1 MILIIIAIINFK
13 SLVSQLKN
21 VIEKLLNIYQIQTYP
36 NFKSLVSQ
44 VKNAKD
50 IEEYVNRV
58 FLYRYTLSTTPWEVT
73 HWDGF
78 KFNLENV
85 DRLYYFR
92 FKNHRR
98 GGQKFIMIARM
109 QYRDK
114 LPFYLRMR
122 LFLDS
127 VHAEFIVGRMFLSR
141 DANIFMNLILKDEEE
156 DEEDL
161 NKNLIYASLKEDG
174 IYIKEEEKEEEYNR
188 NARPLKYLCHQ
199 SIYNK
204 IHLLSGYRSVLPKI
218 LADSIDDFIKMRE
231 AKQWYDK
238 FTIFKRKK
246 NYL

>member
-21 VIEKLLNIYQIQTYP
+21 AIEKLLNIYQIQTYP

-50 IEEYVNRV
+50 IEEYVNGV
-58 FLYRYTLSTTPWEVT
+58 FLYRYTLSTTPREVT

-109 QYRDK
+109 KYRDK

-122 LFLDS
+122 L
-127 VHAEFIVGRMFLSR
+127 GRMFLSR
-141 DANIFMNLILKDEEE
+141 DANIFMNLILKDEEK

-174 IYIKEEEKEEEYNR
+174 IYVKEEENEDEYIR
-188 NARPLKYLCHQ
+188 NAPPLKYLCHQ
-199 SIYNK
+199 SIYDNMR
-204 IHLLSGYRSVLPKI
+204 LLSGYRSVLPKI

-238 FTIFKRKK
+238 FIICQKK